1 MTPVAPLFV
10 PADRPDRVEK
20 ALKLGVDAVIIDL
33 EDAVAASQKAFA
45 RKALAELLGGTT
57 PACAVYVRV
66 NRPGEPELLAA
77 DLEALTPCWEAVDGV
92 VLPKAES
99 ADDVHRLDR
108 LLPGPTHLAPIV
120 ESALGVENAL
130 SIARASESV
139 ATLVFG
145 VADLSAEL
153 GVVPSADGLELLAAR
168 SRLVLACA
176 QARIAKPIDGPWLVL
191 DDEAGLATSAA
202 HARRLGFGGK
212 AAIHPAQLAAIRA
225 AFAPSAD
232 EVAWARRVVAAFE
245 KADQAGVGAVRL
257 DDGTFVDAPIA
268 ARARSILHAA
278 KAVNP
283 PRG

>member
-20 ALKLGVDAVIIDL
+20 ALKLGVDAVIVDL
-33 EDAVAASQKAFA
+33 EDAVAPAQKAFA

-57 PACAVYVRV
+57 PECGVYVRV
-66 NRPGEPELLAA
+66 NGPGEPELLAA
-77 DLEALTPCWEAVDGV
+77 DIEALTPCWTAVDGV

-99 ADDVHRLDR
+99 ADDVHCLDR
-108 LLPGPTHLAPIV
+108 LLPAKRLVPIV
-120 ESALGVENAL
+120 ESALGVENAP
-130 SIARASESV
+130 SIAGASASV
-139 ATLVFG
+139 VTLVFG

-191 DDEAGLATSAA
+191 DDEAGLTASAA

-212 AAIHPAQLAAIRA
+212 AAIHPAQLRAIRA
-225 AFAPSAD
+225 AFAPTAD

-245 KADQAGVGAVRL
+245 AADEAGVGAVRL
-257 DDGTFVDAPIA
+257 DDGTFIDAPIA
-268 ARARSILHAA
+268 ARARSILHASKVGGPGA
-278 KAVNP
+278 
-283 PRG
+283 